1 MCLAVP
7 AKVIEINGDIATV
20 EHEGVRQKIT
30 IALCPGVEIGK
41 YVIVHA
47 GCAIEVMDENAAQE
61 VFATWNE
68 IERELELADS
78 TESK

>member
-7 AKVIEINGDIATV
+7 AKVIEIRGDIAIV
-20 EHEGVRQKIT
+20 EHEGVMQRIT

-47 GCAIEVMDENAAQE
+47 GCAIEVMDETAAQE
-61 VFATWNE
+61 VFDTWDE
-68 IERELELADS
+68 IERELELTDSADS
-78 TESK
+78 E

>member
-7 AKVIEINGDIATV
+7 AKVIEIDGDIATV
-20 EHEGVRQKIT
+20 ENAGVKQKIT

-41 YVIVHA
+41 FVIVHA
-47 GCAIEVMDENAAQE
+47 GCAIEVMDETTAQE
-61 VFATWNE
+61 IFNTWDE
-68 IERELELADS
+68 IERELEL

>member
-20 EHEGVRQKIT
+20 DHEGVKQKIT

-47 GCAIEVMDENAAQE
+47 GCAIEVMDETTAQE
-61 VFATWNE
+61 VFNTWDE
-68 IERELELADS
+68 IERELELS
-78 TESK
+78 ELE